1 VGVYLFQTL
10 FVKIDGLKIVE
21 QRNKPSMIWVIVIDN
36 GRRIAYN
43 GLASTERYGP
53 RRC

>member
-10 FVKIDGLKIVE
+10 FVKIDGLKIPE

-43 GLASTERYGP
+43 G
-53 RRC
+53 